1 MNILLTASYKNGIF
15 CNGLQQNI
23 VFLAELFKD
32 IGFDPIIAIDHSIDE
47 CKDPPTNILIVEK
60 HEIIEYCKNLH
71 AVFHSSWDIDKK
83 NYR

>member
-32 IGFDPIIAIDHSIDE
+32 IGFEPLIAIDHGIDE
-47 CKDPPTNILIVEK
+47 CIDPPNDILILETSK
-60 HEIIEYCKNLH
+60 KLFFLNEFQPIAL
-71 AVFHSSWDIDKK
+71 VFLTF
-83 NYR
+83 